1 MGFAS
6 GKKMP
11 HDGNGKPI
19 PVALWG
25 TMQAVSFDGSV
36 ATGNAV
42 ATTTKVVRL
51 CATQDCYVLF
61 GASPT
66 AAANTSIL
74 LPKGVVEYVE
84 ITGGHK
90 VAAIK
95 VATAGILNVVEC
107 A

>member
-11 HDGNGKPI
+11 HDGNGNPI

-25 TMQAVSFDGSV
+25 TMQAVSFDASAQ
-36 ATGNAV
+36 ATNAV

-51 CATQDCYVLF
+51 CATEDCYVLF
-61 GASPT
+61 GADPT
-66 AAANTSIL
+66 AAASTSIL
-74 LPKGVVEYVE
+74 LPKGVVEYAE

-95 VATAGILNVVEC
+95 VATAGILNLVEC